1 MGIKPCLSDITYFE
15 KDIFHGQ
22 RRYPRSVKGSKDSS
36 IILDQSKVQ
45 RILQIIL
52 TVPLKA
58 ISDETGYTILL
69 IGAQTTHLGLLFG
82 IFFSFLKTFSKIPKF
97 QNCFLLKFAFF

>member
-82 IFFSFLKTFSKIPKF
+82 IFFRFLKLLVKF
-97 QNCFLLKFAFF
+97 RNFKTVFC